1 MNPCIYNH
9 AMKLLLEKREEF
21 KAEIE
26 LVNDEITTLK
36 STFIRENAEY
46 EFHEVVRYSGDS
58 KYYNI
63 LSISINALGEIIYDI
78 GEVCT
83 LKQDKVQVVDVNE
96 YSLIRTAKR
105 RIR

>member
-1 MNPCIYNH
+1 MEIDIFNH
-9 AMKLLLEKREEF
+9 AIKLLGEKKEEF

-26 LVNDEITTLK
+26 LVNDEIATLK

-46 EFHEVVRYSGDS
+46 EFHELVRYIRDGN
-58 KYYNI
+58 YYHI
-63 LSISINALGEIIYDI
+63 LSISINTLGEIIYDI

-83 LKQDKVQVVDVNE
+83 LKQDKAQVVDVNE
-96 YSLIRTAKR
+96 YSLTRTAER

>member
-9 AMKLLLEKREEF
+9 AMKLLLEKKEEF

-46 EFHEVVRYSGDS
+46 EFHELVRYIRDDN
-58 KYYNI
+58 YYHI

-96 YSLIRTAKR
+96 YSLIRVVER